1 MDDTG
6 NRYPVISNT
15 VHILFPVKHC
25 VNVHDKQVLYP
36 SLRVSLPE
44 GKEEIVGNLPPGSIR
59 PSCMEALNLQIDGH
73 LSPDLTAEGDCLT
86 KFASQFAIGA
96 LE

>member
-1 MDDTG
+1 M
-6 NRYPVISNT
+6 
-15 VHILFPVKHC
+15 
-25 VNVHDKQVLYP
+25 VLYP